1 MSHLAVA
8 ESQRFRRS
16 SHLAGYWGP
25 GGLRIRNFARHSE
38 QLVFGRACEVLG
50 AFSDWRTPVEAQ
62 RYCPGIPLD
71 ELERAVRD
79 LHRDG
84 FLIGDRDDPDPAA
97 AAMDALSAWNPA
109 AGFFHSATRNCRFSD
124 LDELRRDQRTRALE
138 NPWPG
143 ALHVPETT
151 DVVSLEQP
159 DTTSALAKTLKER
172 RSWRQ
177 FGDGPLPLDALASLL
192 WLTGGVQRWVVT
204 ELGTFALKTSPS
216 GGSLHP
222 IELYVLARTVDGLD
236 AGVYHYGCADHRL
249 RRITAHATPPAITTY
264 LPAQPWFEG
273 AGAVVFLVAHFER
286 SLWRYTYPRAYR
298 APLVEAGHL
307 AQTFCLHATEL
318 GLAPFVTMALADD
331 AIEREVQAD
340 GITRAVLYA
349 AGVGLRPNGAEW
361 APVPVGAAIPV
372 CEVNDPVK
380 SRMREGDD
388 AAV

>member
-1 MSHLAVA
+1 MAHLDAA

-16 SHLAGYWGP
+16 AHLVGFWGP

-38 QLVFGRACEVLG
+38 QLVFGRACEVLS
-50 AFSDWRTPVEAQ
+50 AFPDWRTPAEAQ
-62 RYCPGIPLD
+62 RCCPGIALD
-71 ELERAVRD
+71 DLERLVRE
-79 LHRDG
+79 LHQDG
-84 FLIGDRDDPDPAA
+84 FLIGERDDPDPAA

-109 AGFFHSATRNCRFSD
+109 AGFFHSATRNVRFFG
-124 LDELRRDQRTRALE
+124 LDQQQRHQRARALE
-138 NPWPG
+138 HPWPG
-143 ALHVPETT
+143 AVHVPETT
-151 DVVSLEQP
+151 DVVGLEPP
-159 DTTSALAKTLKER
+159 DITSALAKTLKER

-177 FGDGPLPLDALASLL
+177 FGAGPLPLDALASLL

-222 IELYVLARTVDGLD
+222 IELYLLARTVDGLD
-236 AGVYHYGCADHRL
+236 PGVYHYGCADHRL
-249 RRITAHATPPAITTY
+249 RRITAHAVPPAITTY

-286 SLWRYTYPRAYR
+286 SLWRYASPRAYR

-349 AGVGLRPNGAEW
+349 TGVGLRPDGAAW
-361 APVPVGAAIPV
+361 APVPAGSAIPV

-380 SRMREGDD
+380 SRMRDGDD
-388 AAV
+388 TAL